1 MKKYTNFL
9 LENISQK
16 QNKYIELVINYL
28 LKNTNYEFFPYEEE
42 FQVKKN
48 NSDEILTGKLFLI
61 PDERAIRLNFN
72 KRKLVSID
80 LWDNFE
86 FLTLNKIYNKPT
98 YQMNISD
105 SIMGVLDDI
114 VDFVEEEFELYE
126 LNEHEPTIKKSPD
139 EETEL
144 KTFKINKNVFE
155 QDMDS
160 FEAVKLYTAQVAY
173 KVSNSLVVSGSAG
186 MGKTTDIMNTLK
198 DMRVDYIDVSGDI
211 TTAGL
216 YDILFKN
223 RDKLIVFDDMDSV
236 YKSEESVNLLKAVLD
251 TQPIRKVSRILKIN
265 FDSFGMSDQKI
276 QEIYDET
283 GKLPKQFEFTGR
295 IIFITNKPGEE
306 LDEALISRS
315 LFVDINPSIDEV
327 INRIKKIMPKIK
339 PNIKIGEKNDILDF
353 MIGMHKEYD
362 LRFALNLR
370 TFVHCLNIKLSNAF
384 EMTIKGKKIP
394 AWQMLVKNFLVKK

>member
-1 MKKYTNFL
+1 
-9 LENISQK
+9 
-16 QNKYIELVINYL
+16 
-28 LKNTNYEFFPYEEE
+28 
-42 FQVKKN
+42 
-48 NSDEILTGKLFLI
+48 
-61 PDERAIRLNFN
+61 
-72 KRKLVSID
+72 
-80 LWDNFE
+80 
-86 FLTLNKIYNKPT
+86 
-98 YQMNISD
+98 
-105 SIMGVLDDI
+105 
-114 VDFVEEEFELYE
+114 
-126 LNEHEPTIKKSPD
+126 
-139 EETEL
+139 
-144 KTFKINKNVFE
+144 
-155 QDMDS
+155 
-160 FEAVKLYTAQVAY
+160 
-173 KVSNSLVVSGSAG
+173 
-186 MGKTTDIMNTLK
+186 
-198 DMRVDYIDVSGDI
+198 
-211 TTAGL
+211 
-216 YDILFKN
+216 
-223 RDKLIVFDDMDSV
+223 MDSV